1 MFSNTIC
8 YKTIIFFLLGISFS
22 AQAQYISVSENYS
35 AQQLVE
41 DIFIGAGQDCL
52 EVSNVSVSG
61 WIFADG
67 ISYGYFNKENSN
79 FYLDEGIILSTGRAN
94 SAIGPNNSLL
104 SEGPIS
110 WGGDQDLEQALDI
123 NNTVNATVLEFDFI
137 AQTNKISF
145 DYVFSSEQY
154 LTSITSQ
161 AQCNYTDGFAFLL
174 KRVNGNEPYQ
184 NLAVIPNTDIPV
196 KVNTVRGEGVCPAA
210 NPQYFGG
217 FNPNQHPTNFN
228 GQTIVMTAQSDI
240 IPGELYHIKLVIA
253 DQGNN
258 LYDSAVFL
266 KGGSFNGDIDL
277 GEDRLLATENPLC
290 EGEILTLD
298 AYSENVTSYQWY
310 RNEVL
315 INGATQPT
323 FEVSQP
329 GIYEVH
335 LTFSATNCVLEGSIE
350 IEYSAN
356 PIVNNTSLNQC
367 ETSEGETL
375 FNLNEAQN
383 QLVTNP
389 EEYSFSYFLSE
400 NDAQNNLNPIENPE
414 SFVFLPQNQVIYAR
428 VSNDFGCFA
437 IAEIFLFTTNNSF
450 QNPNNLESCDDN
462 FDGFG
467 TFDLNQNSS
476 AIEAQL
482 PAGAT
487 YMLFPSYE
495 DALLSNNPIDV
506 QEYQNYQASNNQ
518 TIYVRITS
526 NGECFGIMW
535 FSLIVHSFGD
545 DLQDVNL
552 YLCEGENLVLSAPN
566 GYYDYQWS
574 LDNQILNQQHITI
587 VEPGNYTVSFK
598 NDFGC
603 EATKTYIVS
612 LSSKAEILSVEVND
626 FNQNEGSAT
635 VYVQGNGVYE
645 FSTNGIHY
653 QQDNV
658 FTNLPV
664 GQHLV
669 FVRDINGCGITT
681 YPIVVLDYP
690 KYFTPNGDGI
700 NDFWRVPMLSIAYPE
715 AQIEIYD
722 RFGKLVY
729 NFAAQNI
736 GWNGTFNNNLL
747 PSTDYWFVVR
757 LGNRTIK
764 GHFSLIR

>member
-8 YKTIIFFLLGISFS
+8 YKIIFFFFLGISIS
-22 AQAQYISVSENYS
+22 THSQYISVSENYS

-41 DIFIGAGQDCL
+41 EVFIGAGQDCL
-52 EVSNVSVSG
+52 EVSNISVSG
-61 WIFADG
+61 WIFAEG

-94 SAIGPNNSLL
+94 SAVGPNNSLL
-104 SEGPIS
+104 SEGPTS
-110 WGGDQDLEQALDI
+110 WGGDQDLEQALDVS
-123 NNTVNATVLEFDFI
+123 NTINATVLEFDFI

-174 KRVNGNEPYQ
+174 KRVNGNEPYK

-210 NPQYFGG
+210 NQQYFGG
-217 FNPNQHPTNFN
+217 FNPVQHPTNFN

-266 KGGSFNGDIDL
+266 KGGSFNGNIDL

-290 EGEILTLD
+290 EGEIFTLD
-298 AYSENVTSYQWY
+298 AYSENVASYQWY
-310 RNEVL
+310 RNEVM

-323 FEVSQP
+323 LEVFQP
-329 GIYEVH
+329 GSYEVQ
-335 LTFSATNCVLEGSIE
+335 LTFSAANCVLEGSIE

-356 PIVNNTSLNQC
+356 PIVTNTSLTQC
-367 ETSEGETL
+367 ETSEGETI
-375 FNLNEAQN
+375 FNLTEAQI

-389 EEYSFSYFLSE
+389 QEHSFSYFLSE
-400 NDAQNNLNPIENPE
+400 NDAQNNLNPIENPD
-414 SFVFLPQNQVIYAR
+414 SFILSTLNQTIYTR
-428 VSNDFGCFA
+428 VSNTFGCFS
-437 IAEIFLFTTNNSF
+437 IAEISLFTTNNSF
-450 QNPNNLESCDDN
+450 QNPDDLEACDDN

-467 TFDLNQNSS
+467 TFDLTQNIS

-482 PAGAT
+482 PAGAAYT
-487 YMLFPSYE
+487 LFPSYE
-495 DALLSNNPIDV
+495 DALLNISPIDV
-506 QEYQNYQASNNQ
+506 QEYQNYQSSNNQ
-518 TIYVRITS
+518 IYVKITA
-526 NGECFGIMW
+526 NGECVGIMW
-535 FSLIVHSFGD
+535 FGLIVHSFEG
-545 DLQDVNL
+545 DLQEVNL

-566 GYYDYQWS
+566 GYFDYQWN
-574 LDNQILNQQHITI
+574 LNNQTVNQQNITI
-587 VEPGNYTVSFK
+587 EEVGNYTVSFK
-598 NDFGC
+598 NDLGC

-626 FNQNEGSAT
+626 FNQNGGSAT
-635 VYVQGNGVYE
+635 VYVQGSGVYE
-645 FSTNGIHY
+645 FSIDGIYY
-653 QQDNV
+653 QEENV

-681 YPIVVLDYP
+681 HSIMVLDYP

-700 NDFWRVPMLSIAYPE
+700 NDFWRIPMLSIAYPE
-715 AQIEIYD
+715 AQIEIYN

-729 NFAAQNI
+729 NFAAKNM
-736 GWNGTFNNNLL
+736 GWNGTLNNNLL
-747 PSTDYWFVVR
+747 PSTDYWFVIR
-757 LGNRTIK
+757 LDNRTIK

>member
-1 MFSNTIC
+1 LFS
-8 YKTIIFFLLGISFS
+8 LGFA

-94 SAIGPNNSLL
+94 SAVGPNNSLL

-210 NPQYFGG
+210 NQQYFGG
-217 FNPNQHPTNFN
+217 FNPEQHPTNFN

-298 AYSENVTSYQWY
+298 AYSENVMSYQWY
-310 RNEVL
+310 RNEMM

-323 FEVSQP
+323 FDVTQP
-329 GIYEVH
+329 GIYEVQ

-375 FNLNEAQN
+375 FNLTEAQN

-389 EEYSFSYFLSE
+389 VEYSFSYFLSE

-414 SFVFLPQNQVIYAR
+414 SFVFSPQNQVIYAR

-450 QNPNNLESCDDN
+450 QNPDNLESCDHH

-467 TFDLNQNSS
+467 TFDLTQNIS

-482 PAGAT
+482 PVGAT

-518 TIYVRITS
+518 TIYVKITS

-566 GYYDYQWS
+566 GYFDYQWNIN
-574 LDNQILNQQHITI
+574 NQTVNQQNITI
-587 VEPGNYTVSFK
+587 EEVGNYTVSFK
-598 NDFGC
+598 NNFGC

-626 FNQNEGSAT
+626 FNRTGGSAT
-635 VYVQGNGVYE
+635 VHVQGNGVYE
-645 FSTNGIHY
+645 FSINGIYY
-653 QQDNV
+653 QEENV

-669 FVRDINGCGITT
+669 FVRDVNGCGITT

-700 NDFWRVPMLSIAYPE
+700 NDFWRIPMLSIAHPE

-729 NFAAQNI
+729 NFAAKNM
-736 GWNGTFNNNLL
+736 GWNGTLNNNLL
-747 PSTDYWFVVR
+747 PSTDYWFVIR
-757 LGNRTIK
+757 LDNRTIK